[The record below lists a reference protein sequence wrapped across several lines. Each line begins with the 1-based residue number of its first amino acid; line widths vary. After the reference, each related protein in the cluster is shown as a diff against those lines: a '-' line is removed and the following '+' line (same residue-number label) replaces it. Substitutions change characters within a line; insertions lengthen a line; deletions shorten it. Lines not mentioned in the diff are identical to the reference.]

1 MPTDK
6 LPVTKK
12 YSSLKNRISVKND
25 FYSDI
30 AFKNMLYAITIRSPI
45 DRGIITSIFQET
57 IPDGYYLFTARD
69 VPGSNMLETP
79 QGKISIF
86 SEGNVSYKGEP
97 IGILVGPDERTL
109 LQIQQSLQINYD
121 TNTIED
127 YIEPLNDE
135 KTELSSPSSTK
146 RTLVRGKDAEHI
158 EDIFSSAE
166 YVAEHE
172 WTYNLNTPYYREPQG
187 AVAHY
192 DGEQLSVYTPTQW
205 IVNLRNALCKTT
217 SIDTDNIIINKTKSY
232 DHTTN
237 SIWYNTIISCQVA
250 VAAYHTKSYVKLMYT
265 RQEQETFIDCMT
277 PVHFNYK
284 SAADKDGHLLA
295 VKADID
301 LDTGSNNLFANEI
314 IDRLVI
320 SACGCYSAPNINI
333 TVNAKHSRKPPLS
346 IDLQLLDSASFF
358 ASENQMN
365 LMSEIIGISP
375 AEIRKINLTEINTE
389 ASEEKK
395 EEQQQ
400 LYPSFF
406 FTPKAQETIDALINS
421 SSFNRKYAAYKLNS
435 LARIRNGAQEFI
447 ASPNSAP
454 LRGIGSACGFEGS
467 FYYGSELYGSEQ
479 TLDVTLEENG
489 TLTIHCSPIS
499 KSIQE
504 IWTHLAA
511 DVLGLPASSVKINS
525 NFETD
530 NEPLLPESAHAN
542 ISILTGLLKK
552 CCESIKRRKEGSEIP
567 YTVKKK
573 LSSQERKSWN
583 TENYTGEPFH
593 RSSFAVAFVE
603 VEFDP
608 CTFREIIREIDIV
621 INGGKILNSQ
631 AAENSIRLGIEK
643 VLRSLVEDDSIE
655 CDNIKISFVASDE
668 EPAEIGKLVYQV
680 IPAAYTEAISQ
691 AIGKVINRIP
701 IKTDTLYNI
710 IKTEY
715 KAETEEQEHADSIK
729 S

>member
-1 MPTDK
+1 MSADK
-6 LPVTKK
+6 TTAAKK

-109 LQIQQSLQINYD
+109 IQIQQSLQINYD

-127 YIEPLNDE
+127 YLEPLDNE
-135 KTELSSPSSTK
+135 KSELSTPSSTQK
-146 RTLVRGKDAEHI
+146 TFVRGNNAEHI
-158 EDIFSSAE
+158 EDVFSSAE

-187 AVAHY
+187 AVAHF
-192 DGEQLSVYTPTQW
+192 DGEQLTVYTPTQW
-205 IVNLRNALCKTT
+205 ISNLRNALCKTT
-217 SIDTDNIIINKTKSY
+217 LIDTDNIIINKTKSY

-237 SIWYNTIISCQVA
+237 SIWYNSIISCQVA
-250 VAAYHTKSYVKLMYT
+250 IAAYHTKSYVKLVYT
-265 RQEQETFIDCMT
+265 RPEQETFIDCMM

-284 SAADKDGHLLA
+284 TAADKDGHLLA
-295 VKADID
+295 IKADID
-301 LDTGSNNLFANEI
+301 LDTGNNNLFATEI

-320 SACGCYSAPNINI
+320 SAAGCYSAQNINI

-358 ASENQMN
+358 ASENQIN
-365 LMSEIIGISP
+365 LMSDISGIPP
-375 AEIRKINLTEINTE
+375 AEIRKINMPETD
-389 ASEEKK
+389 SEELS
-395 EEQQQ
+395 
-400 LYPSFF
+400 LYPTFF
-406 FTPKAQETIDALINS
+406 FTPKSQETIDALINS
-421 SSFNRKYAAYKLNS
+421 SSFNRKYASYKLNS
-435 LARIRNGAQEFI
+435 LARIKNGAQEFI
-447 ASPNSAP
+447 ASPNLPP
-454 LRGIGSACGFEGS
+454 LRGIGTACGFEGS

-489 TLTIHCSPIS
+489 TITIHCSPIS
-499 KSIQE
+499 KPIQE
-504 IWTHLAA
+504 IWTHLASEI
-511 DVLGLPASSVKINS
+511 LGLPASSVKINS

-552 CCESIKRRKEGSEIP
+552 CCESIKRRKEGVEIP

-573 LSSQERKSWN
+573 LNPQEKNNWN
-583 TENYTGEPFH
+583 TENYTGKPFH

-608 CTFREIIREIDIV
+608 CTFREIIREINIV
-621 INGGKILNSQ
+621 INGGKILNSV

-643 VLRSLVEDDSIE
+643 VLRSLVKDDSIE
-655 CDNIKISFVASDE
+655 CDNIHISFVASDE

-680 IPAAYTEAISQ
+680 LPAAYTEAISQ
-691 AIGKVINRIP
+691 AIGKVINKIP
-701 IKTDTLYNI
+701 ITTDTLYNI

-715 KAETEEQEHADSIK
+715 KAENEEQEHADSIK

>member
-6 LPVTKK
+6 QPVAKK

-30 AFKNMLYAITIRSPI
+30 AFKNMLYAITVRSPI
-45 DRGIITSIFQET
+45 ERGIITSIFQET
-57 IPDGYYLFTARD
+57 IPEGYYLFTARD

-109 LQIQQSLQINYD
+109 IQIKNSLQINYD

-127 YIEPLNDE
+127 YLEPLNDG
-135 KTELSSPSSTK
+135 KTELTTPSSTQK
-146 RTLVRGKDAEHI
+146 SLIRGKDSNHI
-158 EDIFSSAE
+158 DDIFSTSE

-187 AVAHY
+187 AVAHF
-192 DGEQLSVYTPTQW
+192 DGEQLTLYTPTQW
-205 IVNLRNALCKTT
+205 ISNLRNALCQSTL
-217 SIDTDNIIINKTKSY
+217 IDTDNIIINKTKSY

-237 SIWYNTIISCQVA
+237 SIWYNSIISCQVA
-250 VAAYHTKSYVKLMYT
+250 VAAYHTKSYVKLVYT
-265 RQEQETFIDCMT
+265 RQEQEEFIDCMM
-277 PVHFNYK
+277 PIKFHYK
-284 SAADKDGHLLA
+284 TSMDETGLLTA
-295 VKADID
+295 VKARIE
-301 LDTGSNNLFANEI
+301 LDTGSNNIFSNEI

-320 SACGCYSAPNINI
+320 SACGCYNSPNIDI
-333 TVNAKHSRKPPLS
+333 HVNAKHSRKPPLS
-346 IDLQLLDSASFF
+346 IDIQLLDSASFF
-358 ASENQMN
+358 AAENQIN
-365 LMSEIIGISP
+365 ILSNMSGISP
-375 AEIRKINLTEINTE
+375 TEIRKVNLKETI
-389 ASEEKK
+389 SEEKK
-395 EEQQQ
+395 EIDQT
-400 LYPSFF
+400 YPSFF
-406 FTPKAQETIDALINS
+406 YAPKAQETIDALINS

-435 LARIRNGAQEFI
+435 FTRIKNGEHEFV
-447 ASPNSAP
+447 ASPNAAP
-454 LRGIGSACGFEGS
+454 LRGIGTACGFEGS

-499 KSIQE
+499 KPVQE

-511 DVLGLPASSVKINS
+511 DILGITVSSVKINS

-573 LSSQERKSWN
+573 LTTQEKKNWN

-608 CTFREIIREIDIV
+608 CTFRETIREINIV
-621 INGGKILNSQ
+621 INGGKILNSV
-631 AAENSIRLGIEK
+631 AAESSIRLGIEK
-643 VLRSLVEDDSIE
+643 VLRSLLEDDSIE
-655 CDNIKISFVASDE
+655 CNNIKISFVASEE
-668 EPAEIGKLVYQV
+668 EPSEIGKLVYQ
-680 IPAAYTEAISQ
+680 ILPAAYTEAISQ
-691 AIGKVINRIP
+691 AIGKTIDKIP

-710 IKTEY
+710 IAKNYKTDS
-715 KAETEEQEHADSIK
+715 EEQEHANSTK

>member
-1 MPTDK
+1 MSTDK
-6 LPVTKK
+6 QTVAKK

-25 FYSDI
+25 FFSDI
-30 AFKNMLYAITIRSPI
+30 AFKNMLYAITVRSPI

-69 VPGSNMLETP
+69 VPGSNMLATP

-109 LQIQQSLQINYD
+109 IQIQQTLQINYD

-127 YIEPLNDE
+127 YLEPLNDE
-135 KTELSSPSSTK
+135 KGELSSPSSTQK
-146 RTLVRGKDAEHI
+146 KLKKGNNADHI
-158 EDIFSSAE
+158 EDVFSAAE
-166 YVAEHE
+166 YVTEHE

-187 AVAHY
+187 AVAHF
-192 DGEQLSVYTPTQW
+192 DGEQLTVYTPTQW
-205 IVNLRNALCKTT
+205 ISNLRNALCKTT
-217 SIDTDNIIINKTKSY
+217 LIDTDNIIINKTKSY

-237 SIWYNTIISCQVA
+237 SIWYNSIISCQVA
-250 VAAYHTKSYVKLMYT
+250 VAAYLTKSYVKLVYS
-265 RQEQETFIDCMT
+265 RQEQEMFIDCMM

-284 SAADKDGHLLA
+284 TAADKDGHLLA
-295 VKADID
+295 IKADIE

-320 SACGCYSAPNINI
+320 AACGCYSASNIDI
-333 TVNAKHSRKPPLS
+333 TANAKHSRKPPLS
-346 IDLQLLDSASFF
+346 IDLQLLDSAAFF
-358 ASENQMN
+358 ATENQIN
-365 LMSEIIGISP
+365 AISAVSGIDP
-375 AEIRKINLTEINTE
+375 IEIRKKNMIENHGDES
-389 ASEEKK
+389 SESEK
-395 EEQQQ
+395 
-400 LYPSFF
+400 LYPAFF
-406 FTPKAQETIDALINS
+406 FAPKSLETIDALTNS
-421 SSFNRKYAAYKLNS
+421 SSFNRKYASYKLNS
-435 LARIRNGAQEFI
+435 LARIRNGAKEFI

-454 LRGIGSACGFEGS
+454 LRGIGLACGFEGS

-499 KSIQE
+499 KPIQE
-504 IWTHLAA
+504 IWTHLAS
-511 DVLGLPASSVKINS
+511 DILGIPVSSVKINS

-542 ISILTGLLKK
+542 ISILIGLLKK
-552 CCESIKRRKEGSEIP
+552 CCESIKRRKPGSEIP

-573 LSSQERKSWN
+573 LSLQEKKDWN

-608 CTFREIIREIDIV
+608 CTFREIIREINIV
-621 INGGKILNSQ
+621 INGGKILNSV
-631 AAENSIRLGIEK
+631 AAENSVRLGIEK
-643 VLRSLVEDDSIE
+643 VLRSLVEDDMLE
-655 CDNIKISFVASDE
+655 CDNINISFVASDE
-668 EPAEIGKLVYQV
+668 EPTEIGKLVYQV
-680 IPAAYTEAISQ
+680 LPAAYIGAISQ
-691 AIGKVINRIP
+691 AIGKEINRIP
-701 IKTDTLYNI
+701 IKTDTLYKI
-710 IKTEY
+710 IKTES
-715 KAETEEQEHADSIK
+715 EENNHAGFATY
-729 S
+729 